1 MLCWSP
7 PPLSSTTATTQQ
19 TQTFFTF
26 STEQKASKPKTNR
39 SIATIAALQALEPL
53 HNVRF
58 DHLQTP
64 SQLSVKHTHTHTH
77 CENMLDIILFTK
89 HPTLRNQGESSS
101 LSLTE
106 THKQTNHPAC
116 LPQHTHTPQTNKWL
130 LKEAEKK
137 KEKAVSSKYN
147 QQVSHYQNL
156 QSHWAP
162 RCPCAYCVC
171 LLRWVDAAQ

>member
-64 SQLSVKHTHTHTH
+64 SQLSVKHTHTHTLWKH
-77 CENMLDIILFTK
+77 AGHNPFYQTSNLEKPGRILFPVAHGNTQTDK
-89 HPTLRNQGESSS
+89 PSS
-101 LSLTE
+101 LPPS
-106 THKQTNHPAC
+106 
-116 LPQHTHTPQTNKWL
+116 THTPQTNKWL